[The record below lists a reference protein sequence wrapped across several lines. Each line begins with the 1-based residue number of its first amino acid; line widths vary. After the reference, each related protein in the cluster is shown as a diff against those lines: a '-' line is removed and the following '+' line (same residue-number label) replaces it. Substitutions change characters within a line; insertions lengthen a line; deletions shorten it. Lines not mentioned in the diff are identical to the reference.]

1 MMQSSLLSI
10 CRLINM
16 MNPTLTEPQNSVVA
30 VNIDREAMEEIR
42 KRKGVPIRT
51 LERRINLSKSR
62 YYRWLRYQTDL
73 PLELVM
79 GLKKVLNMSDREL
92 LNLFVSSTDEQIQML
107 GLVIYTSMSN
117 QETELKQFLNL
128 RKSLGKFKNS
138 SEDNN
143 AYKLILTYA
152 DLVVHCRNGEPSMFE
167 LRRIG
172 EYFTSI
178 DYFTLFDI
186 LLYLATLR
194 ISLNY
199 SFSNAVMEKE
209 SIILENSLLKKFS
222 SNQSNE
228 WKDILIGCVID
239 LSLCF
244 VDMNNHEQAIKLLN
258 KATVI
263 LKRQSG
269 ENRQTKEIFQFLA
282 YLYVTKDISSE
293 DTVIKKIKH
302 NMSNSSS
309 YLPRNEFDFFKNL
322 SIKEKCV
329 FE

>member
-1 MMQSSLLSI
+1 MMQRSLLSI
-10 CRLINM
+10 CRLINT
-16 MNPTLTEPQNSVVA
+16 MNPTMTEPQSSVVA

-42 KRKGVPIRT
+42 KRKGVSIRT
-51 LERRINLSKSR
+51 LERKINLSKSR

-107 GLVIYTSMSN
+107 GLVIYTSLST
-117 QETELKQFLNL
+117 QEKEYKQFLNL
-128 RKSLGKFKNS
+128 RKTLGKFKNS
-138 SEDNN
+138 SEDNS

-152 DLVVHCRNGEPSMFE
+152 DFVAHCRNGGASFFE
-167 LRRIG
+167 LKRIE

-209 SIILENSLLKKFS
+209 SIILENSLLKKFT

-244 VDMNNHEQAIKLLN
+244 IDMNNHEQAIRLLN

-263 LKRQSG
+263 LKQQRG
-269 ENRQTKEIFQFLA
+269 EDQQTKELFQFLA
-282 YLYVTKDISSE
+282 YLYVTKNISSE
-293 DTVIKKIKH
+293 DTVISNIKCH
-302 NMSNSSS
+302 MIQSSF
-309 YLPRNEFDFFKNL
+309 YLPRNERDFFKNL
-322 SIKEKCV
+322 TIKEKYV

>member
-1 MMQSSLLSI
+1 MMKSSLLSI
-10 CRLINM
+10 CRLINT
-16 MNPTLTEPQNSVVA
+16 MNPTLTEPQSSVVA
-30 VNIDREAMEEIR
+30 VNIDRESIEEIR
-42 KRKGVPIRT
+42 KRKGVSIRT
-51 LERRINLSKSR
+51 LERKINLSKSR

-117 QETELKQFLNL
+117 QEKDFKQFLSL
-128 RKSLGKFKNS
+128 RKSLEKYKNS
-138 SEDNN
+138 SEDNS
-143 AYKLILTYA
+143 AYKLVLTYA
-152 DLVVHCRNGEPSMFE
+152 DLVAHCRSGNTSLVE
-167 LRRIG
+167 LKRI
-172 EYFTSI
+172 EAYFASI
-178 DYFTLFDI
+178 DYFTMFDI

-199 SFSNAVMEKE
+199 SLVNSVMEKE

-222 SNQSNE
+222 NNQSNE

-258 KATVI
+258 KATTI
-263 LKRQSG
+263 LKQQNA
-269 ENRQTKEIFQFLA
+269 ENQQTKEIFQLLA

-293 DTVIKKIKH
+293 DTIINKIKSGMNH
-302 NMSNSSS
+302 LSF
-309 YLPRNEFDFFKNL
+309 YLPRNELDFFRNL
-322 SIKEKCV
+322 SIKEKYV

>member
-1 MMQSSLLSI
+1 
-10 CRLINM
+10 
-16 MNPTLTEPQNSVVA
+16 MNPTLTEPQSSVVA
-30 VNIDREAMEEIR
+30 VNIDRESIEEIR
-42 KRKGVPIRT
+42 KRKGISIRT
-51 LERRINLSKSR
+51 LERKINLSKSR

-117 QETELKQFLNL
+117 QEQDFKQFLKI
-128 RKSLGKFKNS
+128 RKSLEKFKGA
-138 SEDNN
+138 SEDNI

-152 DLVVHCRNGEPSMFE
+152 DLVMQCRSRGDAVKE
-167 LRRIG
+167 LKSIE

-178 DYFTLFDI
+178 DYFTMFDI

-194 ISLNY
+194 MNLNY
-199 SFSNAVMEKE
+199 SFSNSVMEKE
-209 SIILENSLLKKFS
+209 SIILENSLLKKFA

-244 VDMNNHEQAIKLLN
+244 VDMNNHQQAIKLLN
-258 KATVI
+258 KATNI
-263 LKRQSG
+263 LKQQNG
-269 ENRQTKEIFQFLA
+269 DDQQTKEIFQFLA

-293 DTVIKKIKH
+293 DVVINKIKG
-302 NMSNSSS
+302 NMMNSSI
-309 YLPRNEFDFFKNL
+309 YLPRNEVDFFKNL
-322 SIKEKCV
+322 SIQEKYV

>member
-1 MMQSSLLSI
+1 MMESSLLSI
-10 CRLINM
+10 CRLINT
-16 MNPTLTEPQNSVVA
+16 MNPTLTEPQSSVVA
-30 VNIDREAMEEIR
+30 VNIDRESIEEIR
-42 KRKGVPIRT
+42 KRKGISIRT
-51 LERRINLSKSR
+51 LERKINLSKSR

-117 QETELKQFLNL
+117 QEQDFKQFLKI
-128 RKSLGKFKNS
+128 RKSLEKFKGA
-138 SEDNN
+138 SEDNI

-152 DLVVHCRNGEPSMFE
+152 DLVMQCRSRGDAVKE
-167 LRRIG
+167 LKSIE

-178 DYFTLFDI
+178 DYFTMFDI

-194 ISLNY
+194 MNLNY
-199 SFSNAVMEKE
+199 SFSNSVMEKE
-209 SIILENSLLKKFS
+209 SIILENSLLKKFA

-244 VDMNNHEQAIKLLN
+244 VDMNNHQQAIKLLN
-258 KATVI
+258 KATNI
-263 LKRQSG
+263 LKQQNG
-269 ENRQTKEIFQFLA
+269 DDQQTKEIFQFLA

-293 DTVIKKIKH
+293 DVVINKIKG
-302 NMSNSSS
+302 NMMNSSI
-309 YLPRNEFDFFKNL
+309 YLPRNEVDFFKNL
-322 SIKEKCV
+322 SIQEKYV

>member
-1 MMQSSLLSI
+1 
-10 CRLINM
+10 
-16 MNPTLTEPQNSVVA
+16 MNPTLTEPQSSVVA
-30 VNIDREAMEEIR
+30 VNIDRESIEEIR
-42 KRKGVPIRT
+42 KRKGISIRT
-51 LERRINLSKSR
+51 LERKINLSKSR

-117 QETELKQFLNL
+117 QEQDFKQFLKI
-128 RKSLGKFKNS
+128 RKSLEKFKGA
-138 SEDNN
+138 SEDNI

-152 DLVVHCRNGEPSMFE
+152 DLVVQCRSRGDAVKE
-167 LRRIG
+167 LKSIE

-178 DYFTLFDI
+178 DYFTMFDI

-194 ISLNY
+194 MNLNY
-199 SFSNAVMEKE
+199 SFSNSVMEKE
-209 SIILENSLLKKFS
+209 SIILENSLLKKFA

-244 VDMNNHEQAIKLLN
+244 VDMNNHQQAIKLLN
-258 KATVI
+258 KATNI
-263 LKRQSG
+263 LKQQNG
-269 ENRQTKEIFQFLA
+269 DDQQTKEIFQFLA

-293 DTVIKKIKH
+293 DVVINKIKG
-302 NMSNSSS
+302 NMMNSSI
-309 YLPRNEFDFFKNL
+309 YLPRNEVDFFKNL
-322 SIKEKCV
+322 SIKEKYV

>member
-1 MMQSSLLSI
+1 MESSLLSI
-10 CRLINM
+10 CRLINT
-16 MNPTLTEPQNSVVA
+16 MNPTLTEPQSSVVA
-30 VNIDREAMEEIR
+30 VNIDRESIEEIR
-42 KRKGVPIRT
+42 KRKGISIRT
-51 LERRINLSKSR
+51 LERKINLSKSR

-117 QETELKQFLNL
+117 QKQDFKQFLKI
-128 RKSLGKFKNS
+128 RKSLEKFKGA
-138 SEDNN
+138 SEDNI

-152 DLVVHCRNGEPSMFE
+152 DLVVQCRSRGDAVKE
-167 LRRIG
+167 LKSIE

-178 DYFTLFDI
+178 DYFTMFDI

-194 ISLNY
+194 MNLNY
-199 SFSNAVMEKE
+199 SFSNSVMEKE
-209 SIILENSLLKKFS
+209 SIILENSLLKKFA

-244 VDMNNHEQAIKLLN
+244 VDMNNHQQAIKLLN
-258 KATVI
+258 KATNI
-263 LKRQSG
+263 LKQQNG
-269 ENRQTKEIFQFLA
+269 DDQQTKEIFQFLA

-293 DTVIKKIKH
+293 DVVINKIKG
-302 NMSNSSS
+302 NMMNSSI
-309 YLPRNEFDFFKNL
+309 YLPRNEVDFFKNL
-322 SIKEKCV
+322 SIQEKYV

>member
-1 MMQSSLLSI
+1 MMESSLLSI
-10 CRLINM
+10 CRLINT
-16 MNPTLTEPQNSVVA
+16 MNPTLTEPQSSVVA
-30 VNIDREAMEEIR
+30 VNIDRESIEEIR
-42 KRKGVPIRT
+42 KRKGISIRT
-51 LERRINLSKSR
+51 LERKINLSKSR

-117 QETELKQFLNL
+117 QKQDFKQFLKI
-128 RKSLGKFKNS
+128 RKSLEKFKGA
-138 SEDNN
+138 SEDNI

-152 DLVVHCRNGEPSMFE
+152 DLVVQCRSRGDAVKE
-167 LRRIG
+167 LKSIE

-178 DYFTLFDI
+178 DYFTMFDI

-194 ISLNY
+194 MNLNY
-199 SFSNAVMEKE
+199 SFSNSVMEKE
-209 SIILENSLLKKFS
+209 SIILENSLLKKFA

-244 VDMNNHEQAIKLLN
+244 VDMNNHQQAIKLLN
-258 KATVI
+258 KATNI
-263 LKRQSG
+263 LKQQNG
-269 ENRQTKEIFQFLA
+269 DDQQTKEIFQFLA

-293 DTVIKKIKH
+293 DVVINKIKG
-302 NMSNSSS
+302 NMMNSSI
-309 YLPRNEFDFFKNL
+309 YLPRNEVDFFKNL
-322 SIKEKCV
+322 SIQEKYV

>member
-1 MMQSSLLSI
+1 MESSLLSI
-10 CRLINM
+10 CRLINT
-16 MNPTLTEPQNSVVA
+16 MNPTLTEPQSSVVA
-30 VNIDREAMEEIR
+30 VNIDRESIEEIR
-42 KRKGVPIRT
+42 KRKGISIRT
-51 LERRINLSKSR
+51 LERKINLSKSR

-117 QETELKQFLNL
+117 QEQDFKQFLKI
-128 RKSLGKFKNS
+128 RKSLEKFKGA
-138 SEDNN
+138 SEDNI

-152 DLVVHCRNGEPSMFE
+152 DLVVQCRSRGDAVKE
-167 LRRIG
+167 LKSIE

-178 DYFTLFDI
+178 DYFTMFDI

-194 ISLNY
+194 MNLNY
-199 SFSNAVMEKE
+199 SFSNSVMEKE
-209 SIILENSLLKKFS
+209 SIILENSLLKKFA

-244 VDMNNHEQAIKLLN
+244 VDMNNHQQAIKLLN
-258 KATVI
+258 KATNI
-263 LKRQSG
+263 LKQQNG
-269 ENRQTKEIFQFLA
+269 DDQQTKEIFQFLA

-293 DTVIKKIKH
+293 DVVINKIKG
-302 NMSNSSS
+302 NMMNSSI
-309 YLPRNEFDFFKNL
+309 YLPRNEVDFFKNL
-322 SIKEKCV
+322 SIKEKYV

>member
-1 MMQSSLLSI
+1 
-10 CRLINM
+10 
-16 MNPTLTEPQNSVVA
+16 MNPTLTEPQSSVVA
-30 VNIDREAMEEIR
+30 VNIDRESIEEIR
-42 KRKGVPIRT
+42 KRKGISIRT
-51 LERRINLSKSR
+51 LERKINLSKSR

-117 QETELKQFLNL
+117 QEQDFKQFLKI
-128 RKSLGKFKNS
+128 RKSLEKFKGA
-138 SEDNN
+138 SEDNI

-152 DLVVHCRNGEPSMFE
+152 DLVVQCRSRGDAVKE
-167 LRRIG
+167 LKSIE

-178 DYFTLFDI
+178 DYFTMFDI

-194 ISLNY
+194 MNLNY
-199 SFSNAVMEKE
+199 SFSNSVMEKE
-209 SIILENSLLKKFS
+209 SIILENSLLKKFA

-244 VDMNNHEQAIKLLN
+244 VDMNNHQQAIKLLN
-258 KATVI
+258 KATNI
-263 LKRQSG
+263 LKQQNG
-269 ENRQTKEIFQFLA
+269 DDQQTKEIFQFLA

-293 DTVIKKIKH
+293 DVVINKIKG
-302 NMSNSSS
+302 NMMNSSI
-309 YLPRNEFDFFKNL
+309 YLPRNEVDFFKNL
-322 SIKEKCV
+322 SIQEKYV

>member
-1 MMQSSLLSI
+1 MMESSLLSI
-10 CRLINM
+10 CRLINT
-16 MNPTLTEPQNSVVA
+16 MNPTLTEPQSSVVA
-30 VNIDREAMEEIR
+30 VNIDRESIEEIR
-42 KRKGVPIRT
+42 KRKGISIRT
-51 LERRINLSKSR
+51 LERKINLSKSR

-117 QETELKQFLNL
+117 QEQDFKQFLKI
-128 RKSLGKFKNS
+128 RKSLEKFKGA
-138 SEDNN
+138 SEDNI

-152 DLVVHCRNGEPSMFE
+152 DLVVQCRSRGDAVKE
-167 LRRIG
+167 LKSIE

-178 DYFTLFDI
+178 DYFTMFDI

-194 ISLNY
+194 MNLNY
-199 SFSNAVMEKE
+199 SFSNSVMEKE
-209 SIILENSLLKKFS
+209 SIILENSLLKKFA

-244 VDMNNHEQAIKLLN
+244 VDMNNHQQAIKLLN
-258 KATVI
+258 KATNI
-263 LKRQSG
+263 LKQQNG
-269 ENRQTKEIFQFLA
+269 DDQQTKEIFQFLA

-293 DTVIKKIKH
+293 DVVINKIKG
-302 NMSNSSS
+302 NMMNSSI
-309 YLPRNEFDFFKNL
+309 YLPRNEVDFFKNL
-322 SIKEKCV
+322 SIQEKYV

>member
-1 MMQSSLLSI
+1 
-10 CRLINM
+10 
-16 MNPTLTEPQNSVVA
+16 MNPTLIEPQSSVVA
-30 VNIDREAMEEIR
+30 VNIDRESIEEIR
-42 KRKGVPIRT
+42 KRKGISIRT
-51 LERRINLSKSR
+51 LERKINLSKSR

-117 QETELKQFLNL
+117 QEQDFKQFLKI
-128 RKSLGKFKNS
+128 RKSLEKFKGA
-138 SEDNN
+138 SEDNI

-152 DLVVHCRNGEPSMFE
+152 DLVVQCRSRGDAVKE
-167 LRRIG
+167 LKSIE

-178 DYFTLFDI
+178 DYFTMFDI

-194 ISLNY
+194 MNLNY
-199 SFSNAVMEKE
+199 SFSNSVMEKE
-209 SIILENSLLKKFS
+209 SIILENSLLKKFA

-244 VDMNNHEQAIKLLN
+244 VDMNNHQQAIKLLN
-258 KATVI
+258 KATNI
-263 LKRQSG
+263 LKQQNG
-269 ENRQTKEIFQFLA
+269 DDQQTKEIFQFLA

-293 DTVIKKIKH
+293 DVVINKIKG
-302 NMSNSSS
+302 NMMNSSI
-309 YLPRNEFDFFKNL
+309 YLPRNEVDFFKNL
-322 SIKEKCV
+322 SIQEKYV

>member
-1 MMQSSLLSI
+1 MMKSSLLSI
-10 CRLINM
+10 CRLINT
-16 MNPTLTEPQNSVVA
+16 MNPTLTEPQSSVVA
-30 VNIDREAMEEIR
+30 VNIDRESIEEIR

-51 LERRINLSKSR
+51 LERKINLSKSR

-117 QETELKQFLNL
+117 QEKELKQFLNL
-128 RKSLGKFKNS
+128 RKSLEKFKNS
-138 SEDNN
+138 SEDNS

-152 DLVVHCRNGEPSMFE
+152 DLVVQCHNGNPSLVE
-167 LRRIG
+167 LKRIG

-178 DYFTLFDI
+178 DYFTMFDI

-199 SFSNAVMEKE
+199 SYSNSVMEKE

-228 WKDILIGCVID
+228 WKDILVGCVID

-258 KATVI
+258 KATII
-263 LKRQSG
+263 LKQQNG
-269 ENRQTKEIFQFLA
+269 ENQQTKEIFQFLA
-282 YLYVTKDISSE
+282 YLYVTKNISSE
-293 DTVIKKIKH
+293 DTVINKIKY
-302 NMSNSSS
+302 NMSHSSF
-309 YLPRNEFDFFKNL
+309 YLPRNERDFFKNL
-322 SIKEKCV
+322 SIKEKYV